1 MNAATSSNQ
10 WRGYLFVVLAA
21 VLWGI
26 SGTAAKYLFH
36 QGIDALQL
44 VQLSVTLAS
53 AFLLVWLVVRD
64 RRLFHIDRQDL
75 LYFAILGAGAMA
87 AVQFTYLYAISK
99 IQVAA
104 AILLQY
110 LGPGFIAIYAVVV
123 QGDRL
128 KAPTLV
134 ALISAFTGCY
144 LVVGA
149 YNLDVLQMN
158 LAGVIS
164 GILSAV
170 AFAWYSLQAEYVMR
184 RYSPWTVLF
193 YALFFAAVAWNV
205 FHPPLA
211 GFVQARPFS
220 VWCWI
225 AYIAVMGT
233 VAPFGFYLEGVSRI
247 RSTRASITATLEP
260 ISAGI
265 FAFVFLAEYMAPLQI
280 LGGFL
285 VIGAVILL
293 QLKQEHDN
301 MAPAHLRALRQSPTI
316 RKGQRR
322 QGRT

>member
-1 MNAATSSNQ
+1 M
-10 WRGYLFVVLAA
+10 VLAA

-44 VQLSVTLAS
+44 VQLRVTLAS
-53 AFLLVWLVVRD
+53 VCLLIWLAVSNRALLRID
-64 RRLFHIDRQDL
+64 RRDI
-75 LYFAILGAGAMA
+75 LYFAILGAGAIA

-110 LGPGFIAIYAVVV
+110 LGPGFIAIFAVVV

-128 KAPTLV
+128 KVPTLI
-134 ALISAFTGCY
+134 ALLSALVGCY

-149 YNLDVLQMN
+149 YNIDMLQMN

-164 GILSAV
+164 GILSAI

-184 RYSPWTVLF
+184 RYSPWTVLC
-193 YALFFAAVAWNV
+193 YAHFFAAVAWNV
-205 FHPPLA
+205 YYPPLE
-211 GFVQARPFS
+211 GFVQPRPFV
-220 VWCWI
+220 VWGWI
-225 AYIAVMGT
+225 VYIAVMGT
-233 VAPFGFYLEGVSRI
+233 VAPFGFYLAGVNLI

-260 ISAGI
+260 ISAGV
-265 FAFVFLAEYMAPLQI
+265 FAFVFLAEHMAPLQI
-280 LGGFL
+280 LGGLL

-293 QLKQEHDN
+293 QLKQEYDEL
-301 MAPAHLRALRQSPTI
+301 APARLRAIEQSAVS
-316 RKGQRR
+316 GADQRH
-322 QGRT
+322 GG